1 MRLEQ
6 LQYFVQI
13 VECHSFNKASQKLHI
28 TQPAL
33 TNAVKALEEELG
45 VLLLVSGASRELCL
59 RRGAYGFMKT
69 AASC

>member
-45 VLLLVSGASRELCL
+45 VLLLVRGRELCL

>member
-45 VLLLVSGASRELCL
+45 VLLLVRGKELCL

>member
-45 VLLLVSGASRELCL
+45 VLLLVRGKQLCL